1 MDVDDVRRLVEGAAV
16 PSHRKWAGKHGLSQ
30 QYVSMVINGEREPGP
45 SILNAVG
52 LERVV
57 SYRRPIPKQSLPKP
71 TSTEKE

>member
-1 MDVDDVRRLVEGAAV
+1 MSTDGIDIDGVRKIVEGVAV
-16 PSHRKWAGKHGLSQ
+16 PSHRKWAAKHGLSQ

-45 SILNAVG
+45 SILDAVG

-57 SYRRPIPKQSLPKP
+57 FYRSVPKP